1 MNNRTIRPL
10 GPENIEEYLT
20 IYLDSYPAFKDIGD
34 EGRAAK
40 RSVVL
45 SSMEKDENIH
55 FTGLFE
61 DDELIATMKIIDFQ
75 MNIFGK
81 MKPATGLMALGVHP
95 LHKKKGAALDMVKYF
110 EDYTVRSGAVIALL
124 LPFRIDFYKKM
135 GYGFESR
142 LYEYRL
148 PTGALPE
155 CRDMTNMRFLGRE
168 DMDEILRC
176 HGTYVRNNHGMID
189 KFPDEIRDME
199 EDTAIRRVG
208 CFDGEDNNMLGYV
221 AYHYESNSHVNYTLN
236 RIEVS
241 ELIYDSPETL
251 RHLLGFLRMQEDQ
264 DQEVVIRTGEE
275 DFYHLLDDPADVSGN
290 YVDFGCLQTNIATI
304 NVMHKVID
312 PLHFIRETGYRRFR
326 PGNAVLRFR
335 CADAFSGE
343 EGIYDIGFT
352 DSEAHDFS
360 TWSVAAAGD
369 DPEVEICCSKGDM
382 ASLFMNSCG
391 LAAMVR
397 LGQVKIYDLSENN
410 IPDNDKQ
417 LVESLDRRFH
427 YMQRPFSNTDF

>member
-1 MNNRTIRPL
+1 MNNNRIIRPL
-10 GPENIEEYLT
+10 GPENIEDYLT

-75 MNIFGK
+75 MNISGK

-148 PTGALPE
+148 PTSALPE
-155 CRDMTNMRFLGRE
+155 CRDMADMRFLSSE

-176 HGTYVRNNHGMID
+176 HAAYVRNNHGMID

-208 CFDGEDNNMLGYV
+208 YIGHDGKTLRGYV
-221 AYHYESNSHVNYTLN
+221 AYHYESNSPVNYTLN

-241 ELIYDSPETL
+241 ELTYDAPETL
-251 RHLLGFLRMQEDQ
+251 IHLLGFLRMQEDQ
-264 DQEVVIRTGEE
+264 DQEVVLRTGEE
-275 DFYHLLDDPADVSGN
+275 DFYHLLEDPADVSGN

-304 NVMHKVID
+304 NVMHKIID
-312 PLHFIRETGYRRFR
+312 PKYFVSETGYRRFG
-326 PGNAVLRFR
+326 PGHAVVRFR

-343 EGIYDIGFT
+343 EIYDIRFT
-352 DSEAHDFS
+352 DDSNHRFS
-360 TWSVAAAGD
+360 NWSVAVDDD

-382 ASLFMNSCG
+382 ASLFMGSCS

-397 LGQVKIYDLSENN
+397 LGVMKVCDLSERSLS
-410 IPDNDKQ
+410 DNDTQ
-417 LVESLDRRFH
+417 LIESLDRRFH
-427 YMQRPFSNTDF
+427 YMQKPFSNTDF